1 MKKWVCAINSNFTE
15 FQNVRERESQRC
27 QMMNSCLL
35 ADEDDE
41 NTQMEWE
48 TNNSRKHQLKA

>member
-1 MKKWVCAINSNFTE
+1 
-15 FQNVRERESQRC
+15 
-27 QMMNSCLL
+27 MMNSCLL